1 MPIELQR
8 RGRAHGSR
16 NRAARRREQSGP
28 ALGFDGMEQAILT
41 IGIPAVIGT
50 GALFLWVCL
59 DIWRWMRR
67 PDDNQ

>member
-1 MPIELQR
+1 VHTVPAIAP
-8 RGRAHGSR
+8 RAKGTEG
-16 NRAARRREQSGP
+16 A

-41 IGIPAVIGT
+41 IGIPAAIGT

-67 PDDNQ
+67 PDDDQ